1 MTNREK
7 RLTETAHLCAG
18 LAALFGIVG
27 YVVEIRAVSCIAVG
41 FAVAWIV
48 ARVRIGFI
56 RVSEMTK
63 ENGK

>member
-27 YVVEIRAVSCIAVG
+27 YVVEIRAVSAVAVG
-41 FAVAWIV
+41 FAVAWLV
-48 ARVRIGFI
+48 ARFRIGMI
-56 RVSEMTK
+56 RLNEITK
-63 ENGK
+63 ENEK

>member
-1 MTNREK
+1 MTKNEK

-27 YVVEIRAVSCIAVG
+27 YVVEIRAVSAVAVG

-48 ARVRIGFI
+48 ARIRIGFI
-56 RVSEMTK
+56 RVSEMSK
-63 ENGK
+63 EEQ